1 MPVGWGQSA
10 KFRVQSAKCSF
21 CPHYSFLCHPGAHP
35 RKNECFCGVHFD
47 PRIQVICIT
56 SYFFKYVSRC
66 DRLIDW
72 IATPSAMARNDKRVW
87 SLFVPC
93 HREGATRP
101 WRSSECDMCRC
112 ATAPIT
118 WIPWSSHGMTKKKY
132 GNESILKHENK
143 K

>member
-21 CPHYSFLCHPGAHP
+21 CPHYSFLCHPGARP

-66 DRLIDW
+66 DKLIDW
-72 IATPSAMARNDKRVW
+72 IATPSAMARNDKENVVVIC
-87 SLFVPC
+87 SLSS
-93 HREGATRP
+93 RGSNATV
-101 WRSSECDMCRC
+101 
-112 ATAPIT
+112 AIQ
-118 WIPWSSHGMTKKKY
+118 
-132 GNESILKHENK
+132 
-143 K
+143 